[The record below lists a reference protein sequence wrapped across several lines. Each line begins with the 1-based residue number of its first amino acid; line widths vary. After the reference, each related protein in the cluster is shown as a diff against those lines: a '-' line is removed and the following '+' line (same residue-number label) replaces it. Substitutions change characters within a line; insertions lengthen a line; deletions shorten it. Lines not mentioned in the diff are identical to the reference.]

1 MIISVNN
8 TERKVYIIIIIIIIN
23 LLHKYRFLPSLFQNG
38 FLRYIEVLQYN
49 TL

>member
-1 MIISVNN
+1 VNN

-23 LLHKYRFLPSLFQNG
+23 LFYYIRSLPSLFQNG